1 MTPSSTVFV
10 VDDDASVRDGLALQL
25 EAAGCAVATFASVEE
40 FLAAPLPEGPGCL
53 VLDVRMPGMSG
64 PELQKELLRRGAC
77 LPIIFLTGYGD
88 IPLAVRT
95 IQSGA
100 VDFLTKPVDG
110 VVLVE
115 RVQMALRLGEQARQ
129 RESNYQAI
137 RRRLAG
143 LTERERQVLELA
155 IAGHANKEISRMLS
169 ISARTVEHHR
179 SHILLKTGAANL
191 FELARMVDACQERDR
206 LSGPTEE

>member
-1 MTPSSTVFV
+1 MTPTSTVFV

-25 EAAGCAVATFASVEE
+25 EAAGFAVAAFASAEE
-40 FLAAPLPEGPGCL
+40 FLGAPLPDGPGCL

-64 PELQKELLRRGAC
+64 PELQQELLVRGAY

-88 IPLAVRT
+88 IPLAVKT

-110 VVLVE
+110 QVLLE
-115 RVQMALRLGEQARQ
+115 RVQAALRLAEQARQ

-137 RRRLAG
+137 RQRLAG

-155 IAGHANKEISRMLS
+155 IAGHANKEISRILS

-191 FELARMVDACQERDR
+191 FELARMVDACQDRDP
-206 LSGPTEE
+206 LAGDFDD